1 TVASDAHYRVPG
13 IDYDAVRQSTRTRTA
28 FHEYSVSKLANV
40 LHAHELGRRLDGS
53 GVTTYSLHPG
63 VIASDVWREVPW
75 PIRSLMKLRM
85 GSTTDG
91 ARTPVYCAT
100 DAALASQTGLYY
112 EKSAVKTPGEAV
124 TDAHAAELWEGS
136 EAWVS

>member
-1 TVASDAHYRVPG
+1 
-13 IDYDAVRQSTRTRTA
+13 
-28 FHEYSVSKLANV
+28 KLANV
-40 LHAHELGRRLDGS
+40 LHSQELARRLEGS

-75 PIRSLMKLRM
+75 PIRPLMKLRM
-85 GSTTDG
+85 SSTAVG

-112 EKSAVKTPGEAV
+112 ENCRLKRPGDAV
-124 TDAHAAELWEGS
+124 TAAHAAELWERS
-136 EAWVS
+136 EAWVG